1 MSPKEKAIK
10 LVERFENLQSNKM
23 SDYSRIEYPTAKL
36 CALIAAD
43 EIIKALEIDA
53 GNWIKWN
60 ETKKYWQEV
69 KQEIEKL

>member
-1 MSPKEKAIK
+1 MTPKEKAK
-10 LVERFENLQSNKM
+10 ELVSKFNFEHTGQTYILHQTVDESK
-23 SDYSRIEYPTAKL
+23 R
-36 CALIAAD
+36 CALIAVD

-60 ETKKYWQEV
+60 ETKKYLNKV